1 MTTET
6 VGRQAEMTALTAP
19 DHTRRQLFQRVR
31 IGVACLLVALFGLL
45 SIAHADEF
53 VDQETIA
60 EITAGY
66 QLAAGDVLSISVF
79 GESDLS
85 FDRVRL
91 NEAGAFPYPF
101 LGEVQVGG
109 MTAREVEQL
118 LHDGLSGDYLVSPRV
133 SVSVIEYRQFFITGE
148 VRSPGAYGWEPGMNV
163 RRAVTLAGGLTDR
176 ASRRRMEVIG
186 DGDSTSDTRRVDM
199 DDIVMPGDTVTIGT
213 GLF

>member
-1 MTTET
+1 MH
-6 VGRQAEMTALTAP
+6 AP
-19 DHTRRQLFQRVR
+19 TRPDPARCQVVRRHLLWLCSLLAVLF
-31 IGVACLLVALFGLL
+31 CLLAP
-45 SIAHADEF
+45 AQADEF

-60 EITAGY
+60 EITAQY
-66 QLAAGDVLSISVF
+66 RLAAGDVLSISVF

-91 NEAGAFPYPF
+91 NDAGAFSYPF

-109 MTAREVEQL
+109 LTAREVERL
-118 LHDGLSGDYLVSPRV
+118 LHDGLSGDYLISPRV
-133 SVSVIEYRQFFITGE
+133 SVSVIEYRQFFINGE

-163 RRAVTLAGGLTDR
+163 RRAVTLAGGMTDR
-176 ASRRRMEVIG
+176 ASRRRMEVITDG
-186 DGDSTSDTRRVDM
+186 DGTSETRRVDM